1 MGLARHN
8 VGEVQGAQQ
17 AVGSGANA
25 YGSHDLRQQFQAGR
39 KGIPATLGGG
49 DWEALKPFP
58 PPGQVGGAGHA
69 QDLLDFAVL
78 IRVLAPEPSDS
89 ILDLGAGSCWVSD
102 WLRRFGFKTV
112 AVDIAWD
119 MLRLGADR
127 LRSPHGLVVGD
138 MEQLPFRQGAFN
150 KACCLN
156 AFHHVP
162 DMNAALVEIRR
173 VLSDNGVA
181 FFSEPGAGHSDHPTS
196 IAAVRNYGV
205 QEKEILIQEFMAACK
220 AAGFADVRLHPI
232 SNIVPLFELNQDEWV
247 RWRNFTKSKRPV
259 RALHKMYRAALEFV
273 GLRKQDEL
281 FEEAFAI
288 RLLRELQPIVESH
301 PVITAHCR
309 PFVKPERATEA
320 AQYELLRAP
329 SSAETGESLAFV
341 LRVTNAGTTTWNIA
355 QDREVRLGAQLF
367 DSNAV
372 MIQRD
377 YGRFDIPAVRPG
389 GRVEVSLN
397 IPAPSAAGDYS
408 IRFDL
413 VREGV
418 HWFENHGSQPVSCG
432 ITVRK

>member
-1 MGLARHN
+1 ML
-8 VGEVQGAQQ
+8 EKIQGAKQGRITSMTYTISESDSKQ
-17 AVGSGANA
+17 AEKD
-25 YGSHDLRQQFQAGR
+25 YLRR
-39 KGIPATLGGG
+39 SGGG
-49 DWEALKPFP
+49 DWEASKPFP

-78 IRVLAPEPSDS
+78 MRVLAPEPSDA

-138 MEQLPFRQGAFN
+138 MERLPFRQGAFN

-173 VLSDNGVA
+173 VLSENGVA

-205 QEKEILIQEFMAACK
+205 QEKEILIQEFMAACRT
-220 AAGFADVRLHPI
+220 AGFADVRLHPI
-232 SNIVPLFELNQDEWV
+232 SNIVPLFELNQDEWT
-247 RWRNFTKSKRPV
+247 RWRTFTNSKRPV

-301 PVITAHCR
+301 PVITAHCM
-309 PFVKPERATEA
+309 PFVKPELATEA

-329 SSAETGESLAFV
+329 VSGGTGESLAFV
-341 LRVTNAGTTTWNIA
+341 LRVTNAGTTTWNVVH
-355 QDREVRLGAQLF
+355 DREVRLGAQLF
-367 DSNAV
+367 DSNGV

-377 YGRFDIPAVRPG
+377 YGRFELAAVRPG
-389 GRVEVSLN
+389 GRVDVSLN
-397 IPAPSAAGDYS
+397 IPAPPAPGDYS

-432 ITVRK
+432 IAVRK